1 MWRAFKQILAGC
13 LLTAILTIVLFS
25 GQASSADGFLWLRTI
40 SYEVQTLCVDSWMQ
54 WAVIA
59 CLVTYLVSFL
69 FVQRR
74 ISSVG
79 PWCRW
84 SNAELWLC
92 GLTMLALLRFVF
104 DHETAANATR
114 LLILL
119 AGIAL
124 GKGAAL
130 LVQWPG
136 ATFHSHSPSGVERD
150 GSGRVQ
156 GIIFVLLLLLAAASW
171 HPAMAMEFQY
181 RGQPR
186 WRGLWDNPNLF
197 GLFMGVGISLALG
210 LVISRW
216 KMEGGK
222 SEMGDRSWKLGVGK
236 YAALILCFFAPILMV
251 RGLLHS
257 YSRGAWLATFCG
269 LAFLAVQVVKNSHFQ
284 QIRTIRWIR
293 PLGVSL
299 IAIACAIAGLVFWQF
314 QQPQHLVTRR
324 ILSVGNMNDFS
335 WRNRVAA
342 WEGALQITA
351 EHPWFGAGWNHLEPL
366 YEHYYLSP
374 KLTESAAMA
383 MNDYLMLGAT
393 LGIPALYC
401 FGMYIWLCLGDGS
414 WKSEVGTHVLKSNL
428 LSMTC
433 RAGAIVLLVGF
444 WFDGGLFKLPTAAT
458 FWIFL
463 ELGSV
468 GSAQPKVAPASA

>member
-1 MWRAFKQILAGC
+1 MEIGSWKICGADF
-13 LLTAILTIVLFS
+13 VLFC
-25 GQASSADGFLWLRTI
+25 AHIDGSRAVAQLQPGRMAGHVLW
-40 SYEVQTLCVDSWMQ
+40 
-54 WAVIA
+54 A
-59 CLVTYLVSFL
+59 CL
-69 FVQRR
+69 
-74 ISSVG
+74 SSSSG
-79 PWCRW
+79 GQKFAFSTNSDDPLDWPPW
-84 SNAELWLC
+84 
-92 GLTMLALLRFVF
+92 M
-104 DHETAANATR
+104 
-114 LLILL
+114 
-119 AGIAL
+119 
-124 GKGAAL
+124 
-130 LVQWPG
+130 
-136 ATFHSHSPSGVERD
+136 
-150 GSGRVQ
+150 
-156 GIIFVLLLLLAAASW
+156 
-171 HPAMAMEFQY
+171 
-181 RGQPR
+181 
-186 WRGLWDNPNLF
+186 
-197 GLFMGVGISLALG
+197 
-210 LVISRW
+210 
-216 KMEGGK
+216 
-222 SEMGDRSWKLGVGK
+222 
-236 YAALILCFFAPILMV
+236 
-251 RGLLHS
+251 
-257 YSRGAWLATFCG
+257 
-269 LAFLAVQVVKNSHFQ
+269 
-284 QIRTIRWIR
+284 
-293 PLGVSL
+293 SL

-393 LGIPALYC
+393 CGIPALYC